1 MYSEPDPATAQRMRK
16 AHANAARTF
25 RARVLGE
32 GESWGWRGRTL
43 SRRVTT
49 EDGERWLRLVSAP
62 ADKAGGK
69 LWEGPTEAELA
80 MPASVPR
87 PRLRAS
93 SAWTDDKDAYLAE
106 LYDVVADTTITTD
119 SPVLRSAPR
128 LSGEWWVGLMI
139 ALGAVRDV
147 HTARVALRQEYL
159 ERAMP
164 EYLGFMPGQDGVVW
178 AAAHGDL
185 HWANLTAP
193 GLHILDWE
201 GWGMAPAGY
210 DAAMLHTYSLLV
222 PDVAADVRHH
232 LSDQLDTPSG
242 RFAELAVITQL
253 LQTNRRGDNLD
264 LAEPLRAR
272 LAILREAE
280 DVALG

>member
-1 MYSEPDPATAQRMRK
+1 MYSEPDPATADRMRK
-16 AHANAARTF
+16 AHANATRAF
-25 RARVLGE
+25 RARVVGE

-62 ADKAGGK
+62 ADRAGGK

-80 MPASVPR
+80 VPASVPR

-93 SAWTDDKDAYLAE
+93 SSWTDDEDAYLAE
-106 LYDVVADTTITTD
+106 LYDVVTDTTITTD

-128 LSGEWWVGLMI
+128 LSGQWWLGLVI
-139 ALGAVRDV
+139 ALDAVGDV
-147 HTARVALRQEYL
+147 PTTRVALRQEYL

-164 EYLGFMPGQDGVVW
+164 EYLGFTPSQDGVVW
-178 AAAHGDL
+178 ATAHGDL

-193 GLHILDWE
+193 GLHVLDWE
-201 GWGMAPAGY
+201 GWGLAPAGY
-210 DAAMLHTYSLLV
+210 DAAMLHSYSLLV
-222 PDVAADVRHH
+222 PDVAAAVRHH
-232 LSDQLDTPSG
+232 LSDQLNTPSG

-253 LQTNRRGDNLD
+253 LQTNSRGDNLD

-272 LAILREAE
+272 LAILRKEE

>member
-1 MYSEPDPATAQRMRK
+1 MRK

-25 RARVLGE
+25 NASRVDE
-32 GESWGWRGRTL
+32 SESWGWRGRTL

-49 EDGERWLRLVSAP
+49 EDGERWLRLVSVP

-69 LWEGPTEAELA
+69 LWEGPTQAELT
-80 MPASVPR
+80 MPSSVPR

-93 SAWTDDKDAYLAE
+93 SSWADPEDAYLAE
-106 LYDVVADTTITTD
+106 LYDVVTDKTISTD
-119 SPVLRSAPR
+119 SPVLRSTPR
-128 LSGEWWVGLMI
+128 LTGDWWLGLVT
-139 ALGAVRDV
+139 ALDAINDV
-147 HTARVALRQEYL
+147 PTTRVALRQEYL

-164 EYLGFMPGQDGVVW
+164 QFLGFTPSQDGVVW

-193 GLHILDWE
+193 ALHVLDWE
-201 GWGMAPAGY
+201 GWGLAPAGY

-222 PDVAADVRHH
+222 PDVAAGVRHH
-232 LSDQLDTPSG
+232 LSDQLNTPSG

-253 LQTNRRGDNLD
+253 LQTNRRGDNLELEHLLRD
-264 LAEPLRAR
+264 RLLKLAASE
-272 LAILREAE
+272 E
-280 DVALG
+280 V